1 MTNKILIPIVLLV
14 VIGALAG
21 SLYSKIWN
29 PSWNPFVSPDKVLSE
44 ALEKTAELKTY
55 SQKIEISINCGAI
68 TRSEATGSFFA
79 SGFEGL
85 DNISFSIKSDADVDL
100 TLLENP
106 KSSGD
111 FRMDISLA
119 GISEEQLLSEIAPF
133 VQEGKLTLF
142 LEGEGKQIGK
152 ESYLKIKTIPFYPFL
167 NMQLAPLGIDL
178 SEIKDNWIKID
189 PEAISALTGVKYE
202 GLETEKTKELQEKI
216 KNILKE
222 KKLFSL
228 KSVLKSEK
236 IDNIMCYHYLVSVN
250 SKELKEVISKILDE
264 IQKEYLLGEEIPQ
277 EELEKF
283 YQEFDKIWEKLGGI
297 EFEIFIGKKDKFVR
311 LISLEKEIG
320 LEKFADGNKEMSGKA
335 NVKLSIGYS
344 NLNQPILITVPRE
357 YKNLEEI
364 LEPMLMKLMELQ
376 GMQAIPTQ

>member
-55 SQKIEISINCGAI
+55 SQKTEISA
-68 TRSEATGSFFA
+68 SA
-79 SGFEGL
+79 SGLEGL
-85 DNISFSIKSDADVDL
+85 DNISFSIKSNTDVNL
-100 TLLENP
+100 TLPENP

-111 FRMDISLA
+111 FQIDISLA
-119 GISEEQLLSEIAPF
+119 GISEQQLTPQITPF
-133 VQEGKLTLF
+133 VQGGKLTLF

-167 NMQLAPLGIDL
+167 NMQLASLGINL

-189 PEAISALTGVKYE
+189 PEAISQWTGVKYE
-202 GLETEKTKELQEKI
+202 GVDQEQTKKLQEDF

-222 KKLFSL
+222 KKLMMV
-228 KSVLKSEK
+228 KEVLKNEK

-250 SKELKEVISKILDE
+250 SKELKEIISEMQDKIL
-264 IQKEYLLGEEIPQ
+264 KEYLPEKEIPK
-277 EELEKF
+277 EELEEF
-283 YQEFDKIWEKLGGI
+283 YQEFDEIWEKLGGI
-297 EFEIFIGKKDKFVR
+297 EFEIFIGGKDKFIR
-311 LISLEKEIG
+311 LISLKKEVD
-320 LEKFADGNKEMSGKA
+320 LEKFADENKKISGKA
-335 NVKLSIGYS
+335 NVKLSIDYS
-344 NLNQPILITVPRE
+344 NLNQPILITTPRE

-364 LEPMLMKLMELQ
+364 LEPMLMKLMESQ
-376 GMQAIPTQ
+376 GMQAIPIQ